1 MAIAILIEFYRI
13 WMINNFLS
21 QPIRDLLRI
30 FLMMCMY
37 GLMLNV
43 SNMSGDVFL
52 NFTLLCIVDLLSVGF
67 FALLVDRAGR
77 RILLVGVTAL
87 GGVAC
92 TATILPVLLG
102 GSSK

>member
-1 MAIAILIEFYRI
+1 
-13 WMINNFLS
+13 MIDNFLS
-21 QPIRDLLRI
+21 QPIRDLIRI